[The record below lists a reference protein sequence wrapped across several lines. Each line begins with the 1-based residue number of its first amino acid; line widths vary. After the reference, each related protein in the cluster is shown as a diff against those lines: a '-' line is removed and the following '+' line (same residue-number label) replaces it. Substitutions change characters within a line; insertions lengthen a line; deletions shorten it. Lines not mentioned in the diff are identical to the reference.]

1 MKKLRYL
8 FGFLFMILAL
18 SGISAAASAAD
29 TITLPITVEEDYTR
43 AQELLTLI
51 NERRHELGVMNDLQM
66 DEKLQDIAMQRAAE
80 LVVSFSHDRPLGR
93 SILGEYPDIRGEN
106 IAEGQGLAKVVFN
119 DWKGS
124 TLHGPTMNSRDSNY
138 CGIGCVLYEGTRYW
152 VLETYATA
160 MSTVTTTTGVKQAQ
174 RTVDVDVSKI
184 KFKAWTWT
192 SPFEGIEKYLNTTGP
207 YFGYDTQAGISI
219 MNFDP
224 DDVGMGY
231 VCDPSMLTF
240 SANTPDVFTVTPG
253 GILSPKKVGTGSMTV
268 ALKARPEIKGDVSVT
283 IQTNILN
290 VWNKSMTFEPVE
302 GTSVYRYTG
311 SPVCPKYT
319 VKDIFGNTLKEGTDY
334 YIVYSNN
341 TEPGMARATFYTT
354 GNYAYMGAPTM
365 YDYRTF
371 TISQDSGVVLEGGGG
386 GTTGGSTGG
395 TTGGSTGGSTSGS
408 TGGTTGGSTGGTTGG
423 STSGTTGGSTGGTTG
438 GSTST
443 GGGWS
448 SGGDTGGS
456 PGGSTSGSI
465 SGFGPGTQDDQELQF
480 NNDVVDVPTYS
491 HDYGQP
497 KSLAVSLPKTSFVYT
512 GKAIKPA
519 VTVSSNGKVL
529 ASSKYTVT
537 YKKNRD
543 VGIASVTV
551 TGKGTYKGLSAGATF
566 KIKPK
571 KASISSLKSTAKK
584 KITVT
589 WTKDSQAGGYQVQYA
604 LNKKFT
610 KSRKGKKVSA
620 SKKTVTLTGLKSK
633 KTYYVR
639 IRPYK
644 KVSGS
649 TLYGAWSTVKKV
661 KVK

>member
-1 MKKLRYL
+1 MKIWKNLS
-8 FGFLFMILAL
+8 LAFAMMVVL
-18 SGISAAASAAD
+18 ACIAIPAFAAD

-43 AQELLTLI
+43 AQELLSLI

-290 VWNKSMTFEPVE
+290 VWNKSMSYEINGGTTFD
-302 GTSVYRYTG
+302 YTG
-311 SPVCPKYT
+311 SAITPGMT
-319 VKDIFGNTLKEGTDY
+319 IKDIFGNTLAEGTDY
-334 YIVYSNN
+334 VLEYSNN
-341 TEPGMARATFYTT
+341 VNPGMAGINIYTA
-354 GNYAYMGAPTM
+354 GNYAYMGAKTL
-365 YDYRTF
+365 YDTAYFMIAAPPETE
-371 TISQDSGVVLEGGGG
+371 TEAPAGGEDKN
-386 GTTGGSTGG
+386 TGQGSN
-395 TTGGSTGGSTSGS
+395 
-408 TGGTTGGSTGGTTGG
+408 
-423 STSGTTGGSTGGTTG
+423 
-438 GSTST
+438 T
-443 GGGWS
+443 GGGKNPS
-448 SGGDTGGS
+448 KTPEGGTVEDGIQAPAPVS
-456 PGGSTSGSI
+456 VSKLVS
-465 SGFGPGTQDDQELQF
+465 
-480 NNDVVDVPTYS
+480 
-491 HDYGQP
+491 
-497 KSLAVSLPKTSFVYT
+497 KSRHKL
-512 GKAIKPA
+512 
-519 VTVSSNGKVL
+519 TVKW
-529 ASSKYTVT
+529 K
-537 YKKNRD
+537 
-543 VGIASVTV
+543 
-551 TGKGTYKGLSAGATF
+551 
-566 KIKPK
+566 K
-571 KASISSLKSTAKK
+571 KAGVS
-584 KITVT
+584 
-589 WTKDSQAGGYQVQYA
+589 GYQIQYA

-610 KSRKGKKVSA
+610 KGKKTKKA
-620 SKKTVTLTGLKSK
+620 AGYKKTSLTVAKLHSGKVYYARIRTYK
-633 KTYYVR
+633 KVNGKTYYSKWSKAKK
-639 IRPYK
+639 IR
-644 KVSGS
+644 
-649 TLYGAWSTVKKV
+649 VK
-661 KVK
+661 